1 MVSAAREARY
11 IPGGIRE
18 ASRRVNRTGRALVE
32 PAKAA
37 SRPFSATCWHGLRLY
52 GPEIALAKLFDPIEA
67 VGELAVMGYSNK
79 RGARST
85 RRHASM
91 DAAIIPL

>member
-1 MVSAAREARY
+1 VQPA
-11 IPGGIRE
+11 G
-18 ASRRVNRTGRALVE
+18 TGWGYTDL
-32 PAKAA
+32 K
-37 SRPFSATCWHGLRLY
+37 LRWPSY
-52 GPEIALAKLFDPIEA
+52 SIQVKLW
-67 VGELAVMGYSNK
+67 GELAVMGYSNK